1 MLLESEEEEGTMQPF
16 ALKNGVPQC
25 TVQNYEQDLSDRHL
39 LHQVVAKW
47 AREKPDALAI
57 INADTRQQIT
67 WDQFDKATTAMAMLL
82 LQMGFEQG
90 DFFATSL
97 PYLTEHLYLEYAC
110 FKIGVIHVPLDLRL
124 KGPEVIRSLSLVR
137 AKGYAFLGQ
146 TPLADFRELGKA
158 VMAYCPFVQHLIQFS
173 PPEETIEGARSAY
186 VLVAEAQA
194 LATAA
199 AKNPAASVA
208 LAAYLKAT
216 AAVGENDGAQV
227 IFTTG
232 STGYPKPAL
241 LSHRNITCQ
250 NMCLGA
256 GFDIREDTRM
266 LVNLPPSHVGGQA
279 EQLMTTFFYG
289 GTVVL
294 LHIFDPAKSLQA
306 IQDYRVTMLG
316 QIPAMFN
323 LEWRLPDYDRY
334 DLSSLDL
341 AICAGQQ
348 VPRQLVEKVATMAPR
363 YPTGLG
369 LTETAGFC
377 TYTALEASVDD
388 LVTGIGY
395 DMPVY
400 PLSIREPM
408 KADGTA
414 GQELPDGQSGHICF
428 RGPQTFL
435 GYVND
440 AEATARAISQD
451 GWLYTGDLGY
461 RDEKG
466 LHFSGRAKWVIKPKG
481 YLVFPAQV
489 EDYLCELRNKV
500 ATAGVVGIDH
510 DIWVEAIVAFVEKQ
524 PGVDLSVGELEQHMQ
539 GIASYIRPLHYVIL
553 EPGGL
558 PLNRVAKTDYVRLH
572 ELAKEEVTR
581 LRSQGGWDR

>member
-1 MLLESEEEEGTMQPF
+1 MQF
-16 ALKNGVPQC
+16 ETRHGVPQC
-25 TVQNYEQDLSDRHL
+25 TLENYEQDLADRHL

-47 AREKPDALAI
+47 AREKPEALAF
-57 INADTRQQIT
+57 INADTKQEIT
-67 WDQFDKATTAMAMLL
+67 WDQFDKTTTALAMQL
-82 LQMGFEQG
+82 LQMGFRKG

-97 PYLTEHLYLEYAC
+97 PYLTEHIYLEYAC

-124 KGPEVIRSLSLVR
+124 KGPEVIRSLSLIQ

-158 VMAYCPFVQHLIQFS
+158 VMAYCPFVEHFVQFS
-173 PPEETIEGARSAY
+173 APEETIEGAKNAFA
-186 VLVAEAQA
+186 LAAEAQA
-194 LATAA
+194 LAVEA
-199 AKNPAASVA
+199 AKDPAGSAA
-208 LAAYLKAT
+208 LAAYMKAT
-216 AAVGENDGAQV
+216 AAVSADDGAQV

-256 GFDIREDTRM
+256 GFGMDEDTRM

-306 IQDYRVTMLG
+306 IQDYKVTVLG

-323 LEWRLPDYDRY
+323 LEWRLPDYDQY
-334 DLSSLDL
+334 DLSSLQM

-348 VPRQLVEKVATMAPR
+348 VPRQLVEKVATMAPQV
-363 YPTGLG
+363 PTGLG
-369 LTETAGFC
+369 LTECAGFC
-377 TYTALEASVDD
+377 TYTALDASVDD
-388 LVTGIGY
+388 LVSGVGY

-400 PLSIREPM
+400 PMSIRQPM
-408 KADGTA
+408 REDGAA
-414 GQELPDGQSGHICF
+414 GDELPDGESGHICF

-435 GYVND
+435 GYVNNP
-440 AEATARAISQD
+440 EATAQAVSKD

-461 RDEKG
+461 KDEKG

-481 YLVFPAQV
+481 YLVYPAQV
-489 EDYLCELRNKV
+489 EDHICELRDKV
-500 ATAGVVGIDH
+500 ATCGVVGMDH
-510 DIWVEAIVAFVEKQ
+510 NVWIEAIVAFVEKK
-524 PGVDLSVGELEQHMQ
+524 PEVELTAEELEEHAQ
-539 GIASYIRPLHYVIL
+539 GIAAYMRPTHYVVL
-553 EPGGL
+553 EPGQL
-558 PLNRVAKTDYVRLH
+558 PLNRVAKTDYVQLH
-572 ELAKEEVTR
+572 ERAKEEVAR
-581 LRSQGGWDR
+581 LRAEGGWDR

>member
-1 MLLESEEEEGTMQPF
+1 MVEF
-16 ALKNGVPQC
+16 VKRHGVPQC
-25 TVQNYEQDLSDRHL
+25 TLENYEQDFADRHL
-39 LHQVVAKW
+39 LHGVVAKW

-57 INADTRQQIT
+57 INADTKQEIT
-67 WDQFDKATTAMAMLL
+67 WDQFDKATTALAMLL
-82 LQMGFEQG
+82 LRMGFQRG

-97 PYLTEHLYLEYAC
+97 PYLTEHVYLEYAC

-124 KGPEVIRSLSLVR
+124 KGPEVIRSLSLVQ

-146 TPLADFRELGKA
+146 TAVADFRDLGRA
-158 VMAYCPFVQHLIQFS
+158 VMAHCPFVEHFVQFS
-173 PPEETIEGARSAY
+173 PPEETIEGAQNAFVLSAK
-186 VLVAEAQA
+186 AQA
-194 LATAA
+194 LAKEAA
-199 AKNPAASVA
+199 QDPANSEI
-208 LAAYLKAT
+208 LAAYAQAT
-216 AAVGENDGAQV
+216 TRVDEHAGAQV

-250 NMCLGA
+250 NMCLAAAFGMEEA
-256 GFDIREDTRM
+256 TRM

-279 EQLMTTFFYG
+279 EQMMTTFFNG
-289 GTVVL
+289 GTAVL

-306 IQDYRVTMLG
+306 IEEYGVTMLG

-323 LEWRLPDYDRY
+323 LEWRLPNYDEY
-334 DLSSLDL
+334 DLSSLEL

-348 VPRQLVEKVATMAPR
+348 VPRQLVERVATMAPR

-377 TYTALEASVDD
+377 TYTALDASVDD
-388 LVTGIGY
+388 LVTSIGY

-400 PLSIREPM
+400 PLSIRQPM
-408 KADGTA
+408 QEDGHA
-414 GQELPDGQSGHICF
+414 GDELPDGESGHICF
-428 RGPQTFL
+428 KGPQTFL

-440 AEATARAISQD
+440 PEATARALSKE

-461 RDEKG
+461 KDEKG

-489 EDYLCELRNKV
+489 EDHLCELRDKV
-500 ATAGVVGIDH
+500 ATAGVVGVDH
-510 DIWVEAIVAFVEKQ
+510 GVWVEAIVAFVEKK
-524 PGVDLSVGELEQHMQ
+524 PEVDLTLEELQAHAECV
-539 GIASYIRPLHYVIL
+539 ASYMRPLHYVVL
-553 EPGGL
+553 EPGQM

-572 ELAKEEVTR
+572 ELAVEETVR
-581 LRSQGGWDR
+581 LRAEGGWDS

>member
-1 MLLESEEEEGTMQPF
+1 VRH
-16 ALKNGVPQC
+16 GVPQC
-25 TVQNYEQDLSDRHL
+25 TLENLEQDFADRHL

-47 AREKPDALAI
+47 AAEKPEALAF
-57 INADTRQQIT
+57 INADTKEEVT
-67 WDQFDKATTAMAMLL
+67 WDRFDKTTTALAMLL
-82 LQMGFEQG
+82 VQMGFRKG

-97 PYLTEHLYLEYAC
+97 PYLTEHIFLEYAC
-110 FKIGVIHVPLDLRL
+110 FKIGVVHVPLDLRL
-124 KGPEVIRSLSLVR
+124 KGPEVIRSMGLIQ

-146 TPLADFRELGKA
+146 TPLADFRELGQA
-158 VMAYCPFVQHLIQFS
+158 VMAHCPFVEHFVQFS
-173 PPEETIEGARSAY
+173 PPEETLEGAKNAF
-186 VLVAEAQA
+186 VLAAEAQA
-194 LATAA
+194 LATEA
-199 AKNPAASVA
+199 AKDPAGSKA
-208 LAAYLKAT
+208 LAAFMQAT
-216 AAVGENDGAQV
+216 ASIGEKDGAQV

-241 LSHRNITCQ
+241 LSHRSITCQ

-256 GFDIREDTRM
+256 AFGMDENTRM

-306 IQDYRVTMLG
+306 IQDYEVSVLG

-323 LEWRLPDYDRY
+323 LEWRLPDYDQY
-334 DLSSLDL
+334 DLSSLEL

-348 VPRQLVEKVATMAPR
+348 VPRQLVEKVATMAPQ

-369 LTETAGFC
+369 LTECAGFC
-377 TYTALEASVDD
+377 TYTPLGASVDD
-388 LVTGIGY
+388 LVSGIGF

-408 KADGTA
+408 EEDGSA
-414 GQELPDGQSGHICF
+414 GAELPDGESGHICF
-428 RGPQTFL
+428 QGPQTFL

-440 AEATARAISQD
+440 PEATARTVSKD

-461 RDEKG
+461 WDEKG

-489 EDYLCELRNKV
+489 EDHLCELRDKV
-500 ATAGVVGIDH
+500 ATAGVVGMDH
-510 DIWVEAIVAFVEKQ
+510 GVWVEAVVAFVEKK
-524 PGVDLSVGELEQHMQ
+524 PGEALTAAELEEHAQ
-539 GIASYIRPLHYVIL
+539 GMAAYMRPLHYVIL
-553 EPGGL
+553 EPGQL

-572 ELAKEEVTR
+572 EMAQEEVAR
-581 LRSQGGWDR
+581 LRAEGGWDR